1 MEKYKKFLAKL
12 PADLRIKLIN
22 AVEKIS
28 KNNLKN
34 LDIKILHSK
43 YKVYRCR
50 VGKLRILFQ
59 KTETS
64 NRIMDIG
71 FRGDIYKN
79 FKDF

>member
-28 KNNLKN
+28 NNNLKN
-34 LDIKILHSK
+34 LDVKTLHSK
-43 YKVYRCR
+43 YKVHRCR

-59 KTETS
+59 KTEAS

-71 FRGDIYKN
+71 FKGDIYKN

>member
-12 PADLRIKLIN
+12 PPNLRTKLIK
-22 AVEKIS
+22 AVNKIADG
-28 KNNLKN
+28 NLKN
-34 LDIKILHSK
+34 LNIKILHSK
-43 YKVYRCR
+43 YKVCRCR

-59 KTETS
+59 KTETN

-71 FRGDIYKN
+71 FREDIYKN